1 MEYIILYAVLISTI
15 IISIQAFK
23 NVLLMDKLKFNPYH
37 LLNSK
42 EWYRFLSYGFVHA
55 DFIHL
60 GINMWVLWIF
70 GKGIVWYF
78 TYFFGELANLYFL
91 ALYIVAIVIS
101 VIPSFIKH
109 KNDLL
114 YNAVGASGAVSAV
127 VYASIIISPTSEM
140 YLFLIPF
147 GIPAWIFG
155 ILYLVY
161 TIVMDKRGNST
172 IGHSA
177 HLWGAIY
184 GLLFMLIAR
193 PQTYI
198 EFIKQILG

>member
-1 MEYIILYAVLISTI
+1 
-15 IISIQAFK
+15 
-23 NVLLMDKLKFNPYH
+23 
-37 LLNSK
+37 
-42 EWYRFLSYGFVHA
+42 
-55 DFIHL
+55 
-60 GINMWVLWIF
+60 
-70 GKGIVWYF
+70 
-78 TYFFGELANLYFL
+78 
-91 ALYIVAIVIS
+91 
-101 VIPSFIKH
+101 
-109 KNDLL
+109 
-114 YNAVGASGAVSAV
+114 
-127 VYASIIISPTSEM
+127 M